1 MDRQGLD
8 ATVLQLFGQLRNNQL
23 FAVPAQTGLYGDG
36 QLDGIHHF
44 LCDLQHLGDVL
55 QHACTSTLASHLLH
69 RTAEVQVNDIGAS
82 LFYDLRGL
90 HHRLHVA
97 TVDLDAHRTF
107 LVADGQLGD
116 GGFYIAD
123 QRLSTHELRIDHRC
137 SEPLAQQ
144 SEADVCHVL
153 HGGQEH
159 RPFTEFYITDLHFAC
174 KSTIFS

>member
-1 MDRQGLD
+1 MNGEGLD
-8 ATVLQLFGQLRNNQL
+8 ATVLQLLSQRGDDEL
-23 FAVPAQTGLYGDG
+23 FVVPAQAGLHGDR
-36 QLDGIHHF
+36 QFHGIDH
-44 LCDLQHLGDVL
+44 LLGDLQHFGDIL
-55 QHACTSTLASHLLH
+55 QHTSPSAFASHLLH